1 MKKLPQIIKN
11 ILEFLTTHP
20 YFTIISLG
28 LFIYIKTLFFSYTY
42 LDDNVLILDNY
53 RFIKNLSF
61 IPQSFITEVFH
72 SSHLGAAY
80 YRPLLTIS
88 FILDAQIGGINPF
101 IYHLSNLLIHLTATS
116 LLYLLLTKLSSSKKH
131 LLPLLLSL
139 IFLTHPALSQAVAWI
154 PGRNDSLLALFVLLS
169 FINLIN
175 YTQKKHLSSYFYHLI
190 FFSFSLFTKESAL
203 LIPFL
208 FAFYTFFITK
218 PKLKTNP
225 QQLLILGWILVP
237 LPWLL
242 LRKIALSQNPT
253 HYPLSTIIQSVSQNF
268 PALIQFIGKTFLPF
282 NLSVLPTIQD
292 TTFIYGTISTILLL
306 ILFIK
311 PLLSKNKSIR
321 KKTLLL
327 TLFGMGWFLGFLLPS
342 FIRPNLIYIADF
354 IEHRL
359 YLPLIGLLLIF
370 SQTYQKKMNVNK
382 IKLPFTLFLISI
394 ISLFTFINLNHT
406 HVFKNRLS
414 FWQNAVINSPHHPLA
429 HRNLGAMYYL
439 DNQPDKAKPEFEKA
453 LQLNSQEHMA
463 HNNLG
468 LLYLDKKQYQLA
480 EQEFFQELEI
490 NPISDLAH
498 FNLGLL
504 YYQIDQKD
512 KAKEY
517 WLKTL
522 TINPNHP
529 SAHQNLTTLYQE
541 TNQTEKIQ

>member
-1 MKKLPQIIKN
+1 MKRLFQITKN
-11 ILEFLTTHP
+11 ILKFLTSHP
-20 YFTIISLG
+20 YLTIISLG
-28 LFIYIKTLFFSYTY
+28 FLVYAKTLFFNYTY

-53 RFIKNLSF
+53 QFLKSLSF

-72 SSHLGAAY
+72 SPHAGAAY

-88 FILDAQIGGINPF
+88 FILDAQVGGINPF

-116 LLYLLLTKLSSSKKH
+116 LLYLLLTKLSSSKNQ
-131 LLPLLLSL
+131 LFSLLLSL
-139 IFLTHPALSQAVAWI
+139 IFLTHPALSHAVACI
-154 PGRNDSLLALFVLLS
+154 PVINDSLLALFVLFS
-169 FINLIN
+169 FINLLN
-175 YTQKKHLSSYFYHLI
+175 YTQKNQLSSYFYHLI
-190 FFSFSLFTKESAL
+190 FFSLALFTKESAL

-225 QQLLILGWILVP
+225 QQLLILGWILIP

-253 HYPLSTIIQSVSQNF
+253 HYPLSTIIQSILKNL
-268 PALIQFIGKTFLPF
+268 PALVQFIGKTFLPF

-292 TTFIYGTISTILLL
+292 TTFTYGIISTILLL
-306 ILFIK
+306 ILLLI
-311 PLLSKNKSIR
+311 PLLPKNKSTR
-321 KKTLLL
+321 KKTLLI

-342 FIRPNLIYIADF
+342 FVRPSLVYTADF

-370 SQTYQKKMNVNK
+370 SQTYQEKINLDK
-382 IKLPFTLFLISI
+382 IKPLLTLIFVLI
-394 ISLFTFINLNHT
+394 ISLFTIINLNHT

-414 FWQNAVINSPHHPLA
+414 FWQNATLNSPHHPLA

-463 HNNLG
+463 HNNIG
-468 LLYLDKKQYQLA
+468 LIYLDKEQYQRA

-504 YYQIDQKD
+504 YYQTNQKT
-512 KAKEY
+512 KAEEY

-522 TINPNHP
+522 TINPNHL
-529 SAHQNLTTLYQE
+529 SAYQNLTVLYQE